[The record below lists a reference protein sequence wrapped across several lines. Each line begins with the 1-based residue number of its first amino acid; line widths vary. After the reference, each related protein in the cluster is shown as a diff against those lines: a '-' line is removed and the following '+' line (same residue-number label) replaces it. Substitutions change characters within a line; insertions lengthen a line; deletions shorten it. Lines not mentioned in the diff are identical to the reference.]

1 MMLTYRELTPEE
13 FDLAPRE
20 VPGSEIYT
28 PLNSRI
34 LAAFNEQGEVVST
47 WTVFTMTHIEPFWVR
62 EDYRKS
68 MSIMRRM
75 TENMKA
81 LLKGSGIPAV
91 YTVVMDSTPVLRK
104 FAEWFGAKKV
114 DGTLF
119 YWVAPKE

>member
-1 MMLTYRELTPEE
+1 MLTYRELTPEE

-20 VPGSEIYT
+20 VPGSEVYT

-34 LAAFNEQGEVVST
+34 LAAFNEEGEVVST
-47 WTVFTMTHIEPFWVR
+47 WTVFTMTHLEPFWVR

-75 TENMKA
+75 AENMKA
-81 LLKGSGIPAV
+81 LLKESGIPAV

-104 FAEWFGAKKV
+104 FAEWFGANKV